1 MKSNQRF
8 SNKWKWI
15 LTGSVVGIIS
25 IGALSLGIALASQNK
40 SLKVTSPYFN
50 GQNSLNLMY
59 TNLHKLGYDSLPSPD
74 NQQAWIDLAKKE
86 SFNMNVFYG
95 SNLLDQEN
103 DPLYSTYRIDKDS
116 LGNLNQKDLIK
127 NTISNLD
134 GLVSNKL
141 TLNYNT
147 AESSSF
153 FTSRVSL
160 FTDSAINTISSTS
173 NNKINLHLVPRS
185 PATFTAWWLNQNC
198 ELCSNWWQP
207 DYNDVSSWIGYLF
220 AQNNGWATGNLW
232 PCLWAY
238 LAGANPKNGQF
249 ENLPYSNT
257 TYSNPSDFDI
267 QLEYTNARRHE
278 MGLGNLPSWA
288 VSLFL

>member
-1 MKSNQRF
+1 
-8 SNKWKWI
+8 
-15 LTGSVVGIIS
+15 
-25 IGALSLGIALASQNK
+25 
-40 SLKVTSPYFN
+40 
-50 GQNSLNLMY
+50 
-59 TNLHKLGYDSLPSPD
+59 
-74 NQQAWIDLAKKE
+74 
-86 SFNMNVFYG
+86 MNVFYG

-185 PATFTAWWLNQNC
+185 PATFTA
-198 ELCSNWWQP
+198 
-207 DYNDVSSWIGYLF
+207 
-220 AQNNGWATGNLW
+220 
-232 PCLWAY
+232 
-238 LAGANPKNGQF
+238 
-249 ENLPYSNT
+249 
-257 TYSNPSDFDI
+257 
-267 QLEYTNARRHE
+267 
-278 MGLGNLPSWA
+278 
-288 VSLFL
+288 